1 MASFATLGDI
11 ILAEPMS
18 LLGFT
23 GPRVI
28 KLTIKKELPPGFQ
41 TSEFLVKHGFIDE
54 IVHRTKLRD
63 KLIQIMRFIT
73 VKTERELKLEK
84 GYEEPIEFETSELI
98 AHRDFLESQNAED
111 EILKSPE
118 QVAADIQNRNNDSS

>member
-1 MASFATLGDI
+1 
-11 ILAEPMS
+11 MS

-54 IVHRTKLRD
+54 VVHRTKLRD
-63 KLIQIMRFIT
+63 KLIQLMRFIT
-73 VKTERELKLEK
+73 VKTARELKLEK
-84 GYEEPIEFETSELI
+84 GDEEAIEFETSELI
-98 AHRDFLESQNAED
+98 AHRDFLESQNAEED
-111 EILKSPE
+111 ILKSPE
-118 QVAADIQNRNNDSS
+118 QVAADIQNRNNESS